1 MAVAWTRFLD
11 LESGGCRMTCKL
23 IAVTVLAAALGG
35 CTTIRETDATPTA
48 SEQLLVSTAAERA
61 VDRLDLAIPHGT
73 KVFLDTADF
82 EGTDSKYVV
91 GAVKDRLLR
100 QGCLLVADKGQADTI
115 VEIRAGALSAN
126 ERQTLLGIP
135 PIGLPVP
142 MAGAVSLP
150 EIALYK
156 EEKRQGLAKIAATTY
171 DAKTGGL
178 VQSTGAQ
185 YGISHKD
192 NWVILLVFDWS
203 SNDLVPESERQRGID
218 VR

>member
-1 MAVAWTRFLD
+1 MRHTMIGVACLASTLAV
-11 LESGGCRMTCKL
+11 
-23 IAVTVLAAALGG
+23 GG

-48 SEQLLVSTAAERA
+48 TAQLLVTTAADRA
-61 VDRLDLAIPHGT
+61 VDRLDMRIPSGT

-82 EGTDSKYVV
+82 EGSNGKYVV

-100 QGCLLVADKGQADTI
+100 QGCLLMSDRKDADAI

-126 ERQTLLGIP
+126 EDETLIGIP

-142 MAGAVSLP
+142 IAGAVSLP

-156 EEKRQGLAKIAATTY
+156 SERRQGLAKIAATTY

-178 VQSTGAQ
+178 MQSSTAQ
-185 YGISHKD
+185 YGASHKD
-192 NWVILLVFDWS
+192 NWVVLLIFDWS
-203 SNDLVPESERQRGID
+203 KNDLIPDAERQRGID

>member
-1 MAVAWTRFLD
+1 MAVAWTWFLG
-11 LESGGCRMTCKL
+11 LNSSGCHMTCKL
-23 IAVTVLAAALGG
+23 IAVTILAAALGG

-82 EGTDSKYVV
+82 EGTDKYVV

-100 QGCLLVADKGQADTI
+100 QGGLLVADKGQADTI

-126 ERQTLLGIP
+126 ERQTLVGVP

-142 MAGAVSLP
+142 LAGAVSLP

-192 NWVILLVFDWS
+192 NWVVLLVFDWS

>member
-1 MAVAWTRFLD
+1 MRHTMFGVAWLASTL
-11 LESGGCRMTCKL
+11 
-23 IAVTVLAAALGG
+23 AVGG

-48 SEQLLVSTAAERA
+48 SQELLVSTAAERA
-61 VDRLDLAIPHGT
+61 VDRLDLRIPSGT

-82 EGTDSKYVV
+82 EGTQSKYVV

-100 QGCLLVADKGQADTI
+100 QGCLLASDKGQADTI

-126 ERQTLLGIP
+126 EDETLIGIP

-150 EIALYK
+150 ELALYK
-156 EEKRQGLAKIAATTY
+156 AERRKGLAKIAATTY
-171 DAKTGGL
+171 DAKTSGL

-185 YGISHKD
+185 YGTSYKD
-192 NWVILLVFDWS
+192 NWVVLLVFDWS
-203 SNDLVPESERQRGID
+203 EHDLVPESERQRGIN
-218 VR
+218 VQ

>member
-1 MAVAWTRFLD
+1 MIH
-11 LESGGCRMTCKL
+11 KP
-23 IAVTVLAAALGG
+23 IAITLLASALLAG
-35 CTTIRETDATPTA
+35 CTTIRETDATTTA

-126 ERQTLLGIP
+126 ERQTLVGVP
-135 PIGLPVP
+135 PVGLPVP
-142 MAGAVSLP
+142 LAGSVSLP

-156 EEKRQGLAKIAATTY
+156 EENRQGLAKIAATTY
-171 DAKTGGL
+171 DAKTGAL

-185 YGISHKD
+185 YGVSRKD
-192 NWVILLVFDWS
+192 NWVVLLVFDWS
-203 SNDLVPESERQRGID
+203 SNDLVPEAERQRGVD

>member
-1 MAVAWTRFLD
+1 MRHTMISVACLASALAV
-11 LESGGCRMTCKL
+11 
-23 IAVTVLAAALGG
+23 GG

-48 SEQLLVSTAAERA
+48 TAELLVTTAADRA
-61 VDRLDLAIPHGT
+61 VDRLDMRIPSGT

-82 EGTDSKYVV
+82 EGSNGKYVV

-100 QGCLLVADKGQADTI
+100 QGCLLMSDKKDADAI

-126 ERQTLLGIP
+126 EDETLIGIP

-142 MAGAVSLP
+142 IAGAVSLP

-156 EEKRQGLAKIAATTY
+156 SERRQGLAKIAATTY

-178 VQSTGAQ
+178 MQSSGAQ
-185 YGISHKD
+185 YGTSRKD
-192 NWVILLVFDWS
+192 NWVVLLIFDWS
-203 SNDLVPESERQRGID
+203 KNDLIPDAERQRGID

>member
-1 MAVAWTRFLD
+1 MRHTMIGVACLASTLAVR
-11 LESGGCRMTCKL
+11 
-23 IAVTVLAAALGG
+23 G
-35 CTTIRETDATPTA
+35 CTTVRETDATPTA
-48 SEQLLVSTAAERA
+48 SQQLLVSTAAERA
-61 VDRLDLAIPHGT
+61 VDRLDLRVPGGT

-82 EGTDSKYVV
+82 EGTDGKYVV

-115 VEIRAGALSAN
+115 VEIRAGALSTN
-126 ERQTLLGIP
+126 EDETLIGIP

-150 EIALYK
+150 EVALYK
-156 EEKRQGLAKIAATTY
+156 SERRQGLAKIAATTY

-178 VQSTGAQ
+178 VQSTGPQ
-185 YGISHKD
+185 YGMSHKD
-192 NWVILLVFDWS
+192 NWVVLLFFDWTRH
-203 SNDLVPESERQRGID
+203 DLVPENERQRGID

>member
-1 MAVAWTRFLD
+1 MIAATWLASTLVVA
-11 LESGGCRMTCKL
+11 
-23 IAVTVLAAALGG
+23 G

-48 SEQLLVSTAAERA
+48 SQELLVTTAADRA
-61 VDRLDLAIPHGT
+61 VDRLDFRIPSGT

-82 EGTDSKYVV
+82 EGPNGKYVV

-100 QGCLLVADKGQADTI
+100 QGCLLMSDKAQADAI

-126 ERQTLLGIP
+126 EDETLIGVP

-142 MAGAVSLP
+142 IAGAVSLP

-156 EEKRQGLAKIAATTY
+156 SERRQGLAKIAATTY

-178 VQSTGAQ
+178 MHSSGAQ
-185 YGISHKD
+185 YGTSRKD
-192 NWVILLVFDWS
+192 NWVVLLIFDWS
-203 SNDLVPESERQRGID
+203 KNDLIPDAERQRGID

>member
-1 MAVAWTRFLD
+1 MPRNKNGIVWLA
-11 LESGGCRMTCKL
+11 C
-23 IAVTVLAAALGG
+23 VLAVGG

-48 SEQLLVSTAAERA
+48 SQELLVTTAADRA
-61 VDRLDLAIPHGT
+61 VDRLDLQIPSGT
-73 KVFLDTADF
+73 RVFLDTADF
-82 EGTDSKYVV
+82 EGTNGKYVA

-100 QGCLLVADKGQADTI
+100 QGCLLMSDKAQADTI
-115 VEIRAGALSAN
+115 VEIRAGALSSN
-126 ERQTLLGIP
+126 EDETLIGMP

-142 MAGAVSLP
+142 IAGAVSLP

-156 EEKRQGLAKIAATTY
+156 SERRQGLAKIAATAY

-185 YGISHKD
+185 YGTSRKD
-192 NWVILLVFDWS
+192 NWVVLLIFDWS
-203 SNDLVPESERQRGID
+203 KNDLIPAAERQRGID